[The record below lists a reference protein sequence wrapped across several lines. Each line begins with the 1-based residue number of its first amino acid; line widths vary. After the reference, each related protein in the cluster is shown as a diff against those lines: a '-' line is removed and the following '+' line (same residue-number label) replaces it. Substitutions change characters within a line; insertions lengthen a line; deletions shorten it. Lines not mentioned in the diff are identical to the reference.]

1 MKTLHNILQCIE
13 HGEYE
18 QLDKNMTI
26 IIRQLTSTTGFPK
39 MKSAN
44 LDTTT
49 FISSGTLERMLKSDR
64 VSQYFEYPVIMVD
77 AYMNNIY
84 LYIDGSTMY
93 AEDPK
98 YSWETV

>member
-1 MKTLHNILQCIE
+1 MKTLHNILQSIE
-13 HGEYE
+13 HNEYE
-18 QLDKNMTI
+18 QLDKNRTI
-26 IIRQLTSTTGFPK
+26 IIRQLTSLTGFPK

-84 LYIDGSTMY
+84 LYVDGSTMY
-93 AEDPK
+93 VEDPK
-98 YSWETV
+98 YFWENM

>member
-1 MKTLHNILQCIE
+1 MKTLHNILQSIE
-13 HGEYE
+13 HNEYE
-18 QLDKNMTI
+18 QLDANMTI
-26 IIRQLTSTTGFPK
+26 IIRQLTSLTGFPK
-39 MKSAN
+39 MRSSN
-44 LDTTT
+44 LDMTT

-98 YSWETV
+98 YSLENM

>member
-1 MKTLHNILQCIE
+1 METLHDILQCIK

-18 QLDKNMTI
+18 QLDKNTTI
-26 IIRQLTSTTGFPK
+26 IIRQLTSPTGFPK
-39 MKSAN
+39 MRSAN
-44 LDTTT
+44 LDTTA

-84 LYIDGSTMY
+84 LYVDGSTMY
-93 AEDPK
+93 TEDPK
-98 YSWETV
+98 YSWENM

>member
-1 MKTLHNILQCIE
+1 MRTLHNILQSIE
-13 HGEYE
+13 HNEYE
-18 QLDKNMTI
+18 QLDTNMTI
-26 IIRQLTSTTGFPK
+26 IIRQLTSVTGFPK

-44 LDTTT
+44 LDITT

-77 AYMNNIY
+77 VYMNNVY

-98 YSWETV
+98 YFWENM

>member
-18 QLDKNMTI
+18 QLDTNMTI

-39 MKSAN
+39 MRNAN

-98 YSWETV
+98 YSWENV